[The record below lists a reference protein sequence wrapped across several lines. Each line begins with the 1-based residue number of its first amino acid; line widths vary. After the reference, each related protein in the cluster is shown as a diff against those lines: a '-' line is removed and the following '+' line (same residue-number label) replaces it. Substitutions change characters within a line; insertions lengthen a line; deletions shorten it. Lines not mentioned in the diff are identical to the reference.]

1 VGLGNPK
8 SGTIR
13 HHPVTVMLPP
23 INKPAPPKTGFAL
36 GNFMRPATERDPL
49 SKLHDEVELSGNKV
63 EWLKGGDK

>member
-1 VGLGNPK
+1 
-8 SGTIR
+8 
-13 HHPVTVMLPP
+13 MLPP